1 MDTGLANVL
10 ARTGRGAPPA
20 VPDRATSVE
29 NIGDGTLPPATTR
42 PRGPGSGR
50 RAMSRLPDSTVARA
64 KLGDDAAFA
73 DIVRHYYSRCLRFA
87 RNMLGDLADAEDAV
101 QEAFL
106 RVHAALPRYTE
117 YGRFEAW
124 LFRILANQCRTMRAR
139 ERRRGEWLT
148 PYEPRHDAAAP
159 EAPDESGGILRREIE
174 RAVQDLPALLREA
187 FLLYHVEGMGY
198 EQMMAV
204 TGARPSA
211 LKMRVKRARD
221 ILRARLQ
228 EVQSA

>member
-1 MDTGLANVL
+1 MRTGLAEVIVPV
-10 ARTGRGAPPA
+10 GRGAPRTVA
-20 VPDRATSVE
+20 ERATSVSDL
-29 NIGDGTLPPATTR
+29 GDGTTSPMPMR
-42 PRGPGSGR
+42 QRGPVGR
-50 RAMSRLPDSTVARA
+50 QRAMSRLPDSTIARA

-73 DIVRHYYSRCLRFA
+73 EIVRHYYPRCLRFA
-87 RNMLGDLADAEDAV
+87 RNMLGDITDAEDAV

-106 RVHAALPRYTE
+106 RVHGALPRYTE

-124 LFRILANQCRTMRAR
+124 LFRILANQCRTIRAR

-148 PYEPRHDAAAP
+148 SYEPRHDAAAP
-159 EAPDESGGILRREIE
+159 EAPDETGGLLRREIE
-174 RAVQDLPALLREA
+174 RALRELPALLREA
-187 FLLYHVEGMGY
+187 FLLYHVEGMDY

-204 TGARPSA
+204 TGARTSA

-228 EVQSA
+228 EVGSG

>member
-1 MDTGLANVL
+1 M
-10 ARTGRGAPPA
+10 
-20 VPDRATSVE
+20 
-29 NIGDGTLPPATTR
+29 
-42 PRGPGSGR
+42 SG
-50 RAMSRLPDSTVARA
+50 LPDSTVARA
-64 KLGDDAAFA
+64 KLGDHAAFA
-73 DIVRHYYSRCLRFA
+73 EIVRHYYPRCLRFA

-124 LFRILANQCRTMRAR
+124 LFRILANQCRTMWAR
-139 ERRRGEWLT
+139 ERRRAEWLLRYA
-148 PYEPRHDAAAP
+148 PHHAGVAAEPPATDDARGA
-159 EAPDESGGILRREIE
+159 LLREID
-174 RAVQDLPALLREA
+174 RALRELPALLREA

-198 EQMMAV
+198 EQMMMI

-221 ILRARLQ
+221 LLRARLR
-228 EVQSA
+228 EVRSA

>member
-1 MDTGLANVL
+1 MRTGLADVL
-10 ARTGRGAPPA
+10 AQAGHDAPRA
-20 VPDRATSVE
+20 VVDRATSVE
-29 NIGDGTLPPATTR
+29 DLGDATTPPLAMR
-42 PRGPGSGR
+42 QRGPGSR
-50 RAMSRLPDSTVARA
+50 HRAMSRLPASTIARA

-73 DIVRHYYSRCLRFA
+73 DIVRYYYSRCLRFA

-106 RVHAALPRYTE
+106 RVHAALPRYSE

-139 ERRRGEWLT
+139 ERRRGEWFT

-159 EAPDESGGILRREIE
+159 ETPDESGGLLRREID
-174 RAVQDLPALLREA
+174 RALRELPALLREA
-187 FLLYHVEGMGY
+187 FLLYHVEGMDY

-204 TGARPSA
+204 TGARASA

-221 ILRARLQ
+221 ILRARLK

>member
-1 MDTGLANVL
+1 MSAL
-10 ARTGRGAPPA
+10 PA
-20 VPDRATSVE
+20 
-29 NIGDGTLPPATTR
+29 
-42 PRGPGSGR
+42 
-50 RAMSRLPDSTVARA
+50 STVARA

-73 DIVRHYYSRCLRFA
+73 EIVRYYYPRCLRFA
-87 RNMLGDLADAEDAV
+87 RNMLGDTADAEDAV

-139 ERRRGEWLT
+139 ERRRGAWLL
-148 PYEPRHDAAAP
+148 PYEPRHAGIAA
-159 EAPDESGGILRREIE
+159 EAHATQDTAGTLLREID
-174 RAVQDLPALLREA
+174 RALQELPVLLREA

-198 EQMMAV
+198 DKMMEI

-221 ILRARLQ
+221 LLRARLR

>member
-1 MDTGLANVL
+1 MRTGLADGLVQ
-10 ARTGRGAPPA
+10 AGRGAPRA
-20 VPDRATSVE
+20 VADRATSVDHF
-29 NIGDGTLPPATTR
+29 GDGAISSGPMR
-42 PRGPGSGR
+42 QRGVSGGH
-50 RAMSRLPDSTVARA
+50 RAMSRLPDSTIARA
-64 KLGDDAAFA
+64 KLGDDEAFA
-73 DIVRHYYSRCLRFA
+73 EIVRHYYARCLRFA

-117 YGRFEAW
+117 YGRFEPW

-159 EAPDESGGILRREIE
+159 EAPDDSGGLLRREIE
-174 RAVQDLPALLREA
+174 RALRELPALLREA
-187 FLLYHVEGMGY
+187 FLLYHVEGIDY
-198 EQMMAV
+198 EQMTAI
-204 TGARPSA
+204 TGARISA

>member
-1 MDTGLANVL
+1 MRTGLANVP
-10 ARTGRGAPPA
+10 AGAGRYAPPA
-20 VPDRATSVE
+20 VADRATTVE
-29 NIGDGTLPPATTR
+29 NFGDGTTPPTATR
-42 PRGPGSGR
+42 QRVPASRQ
-50 RAMSRLPDSTVARA
+50 RAMSRLPDSTIARA

-73 DIVRHYYSRCLRFA
+73 DIVRHYYARCLRFA
-87 RNMLGDLADAEDAV
+87 RNMLGDIADAEDAV

-159 EAPDESGGILRREIE
+159 ETPDESGGLLRREID
-174 RAVQDLPALLREA
+174 RALRELPALLREA

-204 TGARPSA
+204 TGARASA